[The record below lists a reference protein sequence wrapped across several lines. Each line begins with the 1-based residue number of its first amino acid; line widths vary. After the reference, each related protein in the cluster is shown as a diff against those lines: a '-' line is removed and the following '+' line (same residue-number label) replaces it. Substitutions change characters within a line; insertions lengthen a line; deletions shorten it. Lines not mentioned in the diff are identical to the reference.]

1 MQPCKAA
8 CCSCISAVVATSA
21 ISPPFAMNTMAIVSL
36 SAAINQSVPDAVLEA
51 NERAEREA
59 MGRNDLQSWIA
70 QNVYTNNRQLHPNGP
85 RRTWRGASLL
95 MWDCMMG
102 VRDGLGLALT
112 YLCQHRLDSVF
123 RSLFACRL
131 KPRIV
136 TRRMTLT
143 AGSRQA
149 KLRPLRRWC
158 LTIRWATS
166 LMRSR
171 ELCESQL
178 PKDARRDVCTSL

>member
-1 MQPCKAA
+1 
-8 CCSCISAVVATSA
+8 
-21 ISPPFAMNTMAIVSL
+21 MNTMAIVSL

-95 MWDCMMG
+95 MSDRMMG

-112 YLCQHRLDSVF
+112 YLRQHRLDSVH
-123 RSLFACRL
+123 SMLVRL
-131 KPRIV
+131 QVETEDRDEDSDDD
-136 TRRMTLT
+136 
-143 AGSRQA
+143 G
-149 KLRPLRRWC
+149 
-158 LTIRWATS
+158 WASPSEAEASETS
-166 LMRSR
+166 VLDVPMEDMPDEPMGV
-171 ELCESQL
+171 ELDEVEG
-178 PKDARRDVCTSL
+178 AM

>member
-1 MQPCKAA
+1 
-8 CCSCISAVVATSA
+8 
-21 ISPPFAMNTMAIVSL
+21 MNTMAIVSL

-70 QNVYTNNRQLHPNGP
+70 QNVHANNCQLHPNGP

-95 MWDCMMG
+95 MWDRMMG

-112 YLCQHRLDSVF
+112 YLRQHRLDSVH
-123 RSLFACRL
+123 SILVRL
-131 KPRIV
+131 QVETEDRDEEDDVDGWVSPSEAEASETSV
-136 TRRMTLT
+136 PDDSM
-143 AGSRQA
+143 
-149 KLRPLRRWC
+149 
-158 LTIRWATS
+158 ATS

-171 ELCESQL
+171 ELCEPQL
-178 PKDARRDVCTSL
+178 SKDARRDVRTSL